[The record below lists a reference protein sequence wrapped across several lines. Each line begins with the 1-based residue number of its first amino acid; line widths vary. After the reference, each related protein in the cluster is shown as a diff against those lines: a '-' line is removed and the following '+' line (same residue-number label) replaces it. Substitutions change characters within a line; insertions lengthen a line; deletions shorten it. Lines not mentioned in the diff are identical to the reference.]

1 MNILD
6 KIIEQKKREVAAR
19 KKQRSM
25 ADLEKSPFFSNETR
39 SLKKYLVDPSRTG
52 IIAEF
57 KRASP
62 SKGIINDRNTVAE
75 VTEAYARYGA
85 SGISVLTDESF
96 FKGSLDDLVAAA
108 GNEVPLLR
116 KDFMIDEYQVVEA
129 KAHGADVILLIAACL
144 SPREV
149 KTLATAAG
157 KQGMEVLL
165 ELHDEQEL
173 GHICSEINLVGI
185 NNRNLKTFE
194 VDLEQ
199 SVRLSEKIGPGLIRI
214 AESGI
219 SSVSNI
225 RYLKEHGFQ
234 GFLIGELFM
243 KQSDPAAAFREFTGS
258 LKAVAP

>member
-19 KKQRSM
+19 RKQRSM
-25 ADLEKSPFFSNETR
+25 SDLEKSTFFSNETR
-39 SLKKYLVDPSRTG
+39 SLKKYLLDPSRTG

-75 VTEAYARYGA
+75 VTAAYARYGA
-85 SGISVLTDESF
+85 SGISVLTDENF

-157 KQGMEVLL
+157 NQGMEVLL

-173 GHICSEINLVGI
+173 GHICSEINL
-185 NNRNLKTFE
+185 
-194 VDLEQ
+194 
-199 SVRLSEKIGPGLIRI
+199 
-214 AESGI
+214 
-219 SSVSNI
+219 
-225 RYLKEHGFQ
+225 
-234 GFLIGELFM
+234 
-243 KQSDPAAAFREFTGS
+243 
-258 LKAVAP
+258 